1 MIRHMHGCW
10 RGNDKHSRAIAM
22 DRIYFPAKRNTIV
35 ALKSCLFTSRKKIN
49 IFPLSKLSY
58 AIGGCKVERRAWTF
72 PWWFGT
78 TRIKFCFVQCVKR
91 QSAAKFLPYPRRIDT
106 GLRIRHFMV
115 WLPSD
120 GTLGKY
126 SDDSFLLCQGIL
138 LPLRYYVS
146 FANKTRSVWT
156 PRRLRGELAGASKTV
171 GQASIGV
178 SESLVT
184 HSKPRYIH
192 NFRLSR

>member
-78 TRIKFCFVQCVKR
+78 TRIKIEMKRKTLSNHVEKLLPRFCPVREK
-91 QSAAKFLPYPRRIDT
+91 AKCSKVFALSSSYRHWLEDSPLYGLTALGWHFREIQRR
-106 GLRIRHFMV
+106 
-115 WLPSD
+115 
-120 GTLGKY
+120 
-126 SDDSFLLCQGIL
+126 FLLT
-138 LPLRYYVS
+138 LPRNS
-146 FANKTRSVWT
+146 
-156 PRRLRGELAGASKTV
+156 LALAV
-171 GQASIGV
+171 LCIIRQ
-178 SESLVT
+178 
-184 HSKPRYIH
+184 
-192 NFRLSR
+192 